1 MLHQNLRGVGNQ
13 ARIFPKVP
21 QMRSKTEKPVSPKRE
36 PCPKRNHMPGI
47 NQPTTSGESPARS
60 PWSPRSLP
68 QPTGHITGGALT
80 PLLPLMAAPLGISS
94 SPSSE
99 EHRITTFQTPPSPT
113 LHIQRSFPPILEE
126 VQRVWDFFFFLSPQA
141 SGGPDMG
148 KIGANLVCDFW
159 TLG

>member
-68 QPTGHITGGALT
+68 QPTDHITGGALT
-80 PLLPLMAAPLGISS
+80 PLLRLMAAPLGISS

-99 EHRITTFQTPPSPT
+99 EHRITTFQTPPLPT
-113 LHIQRSFPPILEE
+113 LHIQRSFPLSWKKYKEFGI
-126 VQRVWDFFFFLSPQA
+126 FFFVPTSKRG
-141 SGGPDMG
+141 SGYGQNRS
-148 KIGANLVCDFW
+148 K
-159 TLG
+159 LGV